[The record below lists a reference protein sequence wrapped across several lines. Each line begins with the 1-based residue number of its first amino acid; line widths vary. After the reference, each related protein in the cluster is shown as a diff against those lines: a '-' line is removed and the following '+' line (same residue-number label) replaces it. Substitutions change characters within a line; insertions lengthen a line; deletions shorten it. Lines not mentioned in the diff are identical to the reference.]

1 MPRRHLIRRE
11 TAGSILLASLLL
23 LVLVVP
29 IAVGGDRSESVLRT
43 ALGFTAIACVGL
55 LSNVRWALFAMVAL
69 ALVHEALHLPEPPL
83 ITALQSQVVVAL
95 QLALIAGF
103 VVRHLMRVRQA
114 TADTVA
120 SAVSGYLLLAM
131 LWATFYSIAELASPG
146 SFLVHDVSVSQ
157 HPMGHSTFFYFSL
170 VTISTL
176 GFGDI
181 VPATPRAGL
190 LTALESVVGQFYIAI
205 LVARIV
211 ALQVVA
217 RRDAS
222 PAD

>member
-1 MPRRHLIRRE
+1 MPRRHILRRE

-29 IAVGGDRSESVLRT
+29 IAVAGDRSESILRT
-43 ALGFTAIACVGL
+43 ALGLTAIACVAL
-55 LSNVRWALFAMVAL
+55 LSNVRWALAAMVTL
-69 ALVHEALHLPEPPL
+69 AAAHELFHLPEPPW
-83 ITALQSQVVVAL
+83 ISALQSQIIVAA

-103 VVRHLMRVRQA
+103 VVRHLVSVRRA
-114 TADTVA
+114 TTDTVA
-120 SAVSGYLLLAM
+120 SAISGYLLLAM
-131 LWATFYSIAELASPG
+131 LWATFFSITELAAPG
-146 SFLVHDVSVSQ
+146 SFLVHDVPVSQ

-190 LTALESVVGQFYIAI
+190 LTALEAVVGQFYIAI

-211 ALQVVA
+211 ALEITA
-217 RRDAS
+217 RRAE
-222 PAD
+222 

>member
-1 MPRRHLIRRE
+1 
-11 TAGSILLASLLL
+11 LL

-43 ALGFTAIACVGL
+43 ALGLTAIVCVGL
-55 LSNVRWALFAMVAL
+55 LSNLRWALAVMVAVAL
-69 ALVHEALHLPEPPL
+69 AHEALHLPEPAL
-83 ITALQSQVVVAL
+83 ITPLQSQVVVAL
-95 QLALIAGF
+95 ELALIAGF

-131 LWATFYSIAELASPG
+131 LWATFFSITELAAPG
-146 SFLVHDVSVSQ
+146 SFLVHDVPVSD

-181 VPATPRAGL
+181 VPATSRAGL